1 MVPIYP
7 AGVVRSNK
15 ELFAAGEDE
24 SKQKKV
30 TIVDGSNNQRL
41 AFPTPNPMAL
51 ARSLGLTEPN
61 TVYSLCKSLRWTT
74 SVESGDADRKPRNA
88 LSHKSLH
95 PVSESRR
102 KLRDGSLLAP
112 IQRVD
117 TPLSVG
123 FDVAS
128 GLDRVG

>member
-1 MVPIYP
+1 M
-7 AGVVRSNK
+7 
-15 ELFAAGEDE
+15 
-24 SKQKKV
+24 
-30 TIVDGSNNQRL
+30 
-41 AFPTPNPMAL
+41 
-51 ARSLGLTEPN
+51 
-61 TVYSLCKSLRWTT
+61 T
-74 SVESGDADRKPRNA
+74 SVESGAADQKPRNA
-88 LSHKSLH
+88 LSHKSLQ